1 MLRFLRCLIVMIGK
15 LRNENVRCF
24 IRENTFCRKIIV
36 SCRRIIISDKIPIN
50 GLRYFIKFVK
60 KHNAN

>member
-1 MLRFLRCLIVMIGK
+1 MIGK